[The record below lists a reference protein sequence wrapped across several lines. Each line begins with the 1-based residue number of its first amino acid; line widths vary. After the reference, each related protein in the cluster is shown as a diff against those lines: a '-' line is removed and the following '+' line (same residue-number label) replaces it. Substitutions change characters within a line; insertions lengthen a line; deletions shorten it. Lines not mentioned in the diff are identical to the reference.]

1 MQVLL
6 KTFKLLC
13 ICLQNNFLYPLRD
26 KKLQHFLLGLF
37 YLLPIL
43 FARTTALYAFTIPPV
58 FERVLNGTAMLLLPG
73 CKQGAVAVGVNT
85 VFSNIVL
92 TCLAVKLG

>member
-13 ICLQNNFLYPLRD
+13 TYLQNNIYTPYEIESSSI
-26 KKLQHFLLGLF
+26 LLGLS
-37 YLLPIL
+37 YLLPML
-43 FARTTALYAFTIPPV
+43 FASTTALYAFTIPPV
-58 FERVLNGTAMLLLPG
+58 FERVLNGTVMLLLPG
-73 CKQGAVAVGVNT
+73 CKQGAVGDGVNT